1 MNFPS
6 LSLSQPLSRRTLLK
20 GAGAMLALPQLESMA
35 SAADTGKD
43 HPRRM
48 IAMCSDLGFVPEY
61 FFPEGEGTNYTDS
74 AYTAVLNEFRD
85 QFTLFSGLSHPEV
98 VGGHQTD
105 ECFLTGAMHPR
116 KPGFKNSI
124 SLDQV
129 AAAELGVATRFPSLS
144 LRIGPGS
151 LSLSY
156 SGNGVRIPAEESPSR
171 LYQKLFVQGSPEEV
185 ERQIT
190 RLRDGQSLMDA
201 FSDRVR
207 TLEQKVGRQDKD
219 RLDQYFTAF
228 REMEHRLKESA
239 EWETKPKPVVD
250 AKMPKD
256 ERKAEALIARTR
268 LMHDLAK
275 LAVETDS
282 TRIITI
288 VTTQQFNPKVDLPG
302 VELAHHALTHQ
313 HAVEES
319 RKQLAIIEK
328 AQLTEFA
335 RLLGDLRGSIEGGH
349 TLLDRTMVLLG
360 SNLGNANNHS
370 NVNLPTILAGGGFK
384 HGQHLNCDQKG
395 ETPLAN
401 LYLFMLQRLGLN
413 PDRFATST
421 GPLKGLEFASH

>member
-1 MNFPS
+1 MNIPN
-6 LSLSQPLSRRTLLK
+6 LSLSRPLNRRTFLR
-20 GAGAMLALPQLESMA
+20 GAGAVLALPQLESMA
-35 SAADTGKD
+35 SAAEVGTEQ
-43 HPRRM
+43 PRRM
-48 IAMCSDLGFVPEY
+48 IAMCNDLGFVPDY
-61 FFPEGEGTNYTDS
+61 FFPKGEGTNYEDS
-74 AYTAVLNEFRD
+74 AYTEVLKDYRD
-85 QFTLFSGLSHPEV
+85 QFTVFSGLSHPEV

-105 ECFLTGAMHPR
+105 ECFLTGAPHPR
-116 KPGFKNSI
+116 KPGFKNTI
-124 SLDQV
+124 SLDQI

-144 LRIGPGS
+144 LRIGPGN

-171 LYQKLFVQGSPEEV
+171 LYQKLFVQGSPAEI

-190 RLRDGQSLMDA
+190 LLREGQSLMDA

-207 TLEQKVGRQDKD
+207 SLEKKVGSKDKE

-228 REMEHRLKESA
+228 REMEHRLNESA
-239 EWETKPKPVVD
+239 GWETKPKPIVE
-250 AKMPKD
+250 AQMPTD

-313 HAVEES
+313 QAVEES
-319 RKQLAIIEK
+319 REQLAIIEK

-335 RLLGDLRGSIEGGH
+335 RLLGDLQHSGEGERN
-349 TLLDRTMVLLG
+349 LLDRTMVLLG

-384 HGQHLNCDQKG
+384 HGQHLNCDRSG

-401 LYLFMLQRLGLN
+401 LYLSMLQRLGLR
-413 PDRFATST
+413 PDRFSTST
-421 GPLKGLEFASH
+421 GPLQGLEFVG

>member
-6 LSLSQPLSRRTLLK
+6 LSLSRPLNRRTFFK
-20 GAGAMLALPQLESMA
+20 GAGAMLALPQLESMV
-35 SAADTGKD
+35 SAADAGAEP
-43 HPRRM
+43 PRRM
-48 IAMCSDLGFVPEY
+48 IAMCNDLGFVPDY
-61 FFPEGEGTNYTDS
+61 FFPEGEGATYKDS
-74 AYTAVLNEFRD
+74 AYTEVLKDYRD
-85 QFTLFSGLSHPEV
+85 QFTVFSGLSHPEV

-129 AAAELGVATRFPSLS
+129 AAAELGVATRFPSLA

-185 ERQIT
+185 ERQVT

-207 TLEQKVGRQDKD
+207 SLEMKVGRQDKE

-228 REMEHRLKESA
+228 REMEHRLNESA
-239 EWETKPKPVVD
+239 EWETKPKPIVD

-313 HAVEES
+313 QAVEES
-319 RKQLAIIEK
+319 REQLAIIEK

-335 RLLGDLRGSIEGGH
+335 RLLGNLQQSIEGEQN
-349 TLLDRTMVLLG
+349 LLDRTTVSISTATEKAKRRSPTCTCPCSSASG
-360 SNLGNANNHS
+360 S
-370 NVNLPTILAGGGFK
+370 
-384 HGQHLNCDQKG
+384 
-395 ETPLAN
+395 TPSDSQAA
-401 LYLFMLQRLGLN
+401 
-413 PDRFATST
+413 PDRFMALNLRRFDLKLVRQPPTSFVPP
-421 GPLKGLEFASH
+421 GKER